1 MVGRDTPKPI
11 RSGRPCKTSHD
22 AGCGQRTENPP
33 ALAVGSVNLTG
44 VRSPLCV
51 FAGSNMKV
59 YELMNLLGKFQAN
72 AEVEIWDFQS
82 PDEMIY
88 NEVDDIYEIRHSCTS
103 CDFSTSSTV
112 VIG

>member
-1 MVGRDTPKPI
+1 M
-11 RSGRPCKTSHD
+11 
-22 AGCGQRTENPP
+22 
-33 ALAVGSVNLTG
+33 
-44 VRSPLCV
+44 
-51 FAGSNMKV
+51 
-59 YELMNLLGKFQAN
+59 YELMNLLGTFQAN

-88 NEVDDIYEIRHSCTS
+88 NEVDDVYEIRHPCTS

>member
-1 MVGRDTPKPI
+1 MRWKI
-11 RSGRPCKTSHD
+11 I
-22 AGCGQRTENPP
+22 
-33 ALAVGSVNLTG
+33 LTG

>member
-1 MVGRDTPKPI
+1 M
-11 RSGRPCKTSHD
+11 
-22 AGCGQRTENPP
+22 
-33 ALAVGSVNLTG
+33 
-44 VRSPLCV
+44 
-51 FAGSNMKV
+51 
-59 YELMNLLGKFQAN
+59 YELMNLLGKCQAN

-88 NEVDDIYEIRHSCTS
+88 NEVDDVYEIRHPCTS